1 MKWSRKQRELQRN
14 HFVDRREAM
23 EVVEAIVVAVVRIA
37 LSLAKWIFPAAVA
50 QPMVVEC
57 PISDRWEA

>member
-1 MKWSRKQRELQRN
+1 
-14 HFVDRREAM
+14 M
-23 EVVEAIVVAVVRIA
+23 EVVEAIVVVVVKIA

>member
-1 MKWSRKQRELQRN
+1 
-14 HFVDRREAM
+14 M

-37 LSLAKWIFPAAVA
+37 LFLAKWIFPAAVA

-57 PISDRWEA
+57 LVSDRWEA